1 MPEPPITTLRR
12 WEEQGAIWRARSV
25 SETESIV
32 DLCACTGER
41 VEQLRS
47 SDPELLRYLAER
59 SRSDRD

>member
-25 SETESIV
+25 SETEAIV

-47 SDPELLRYLAER
+47 SDPGLLRYLAER